1 MLKLIEARKR
11 RWWLWR
17 WRVKLG
23 GGGRAPIK
31 NDQNFHLL
39 NDSTIYSWRPLVWSG
54 QREGEW
60 SWHCVGETEI
70 GRERERE
77 RQRERDRERDR
88 QTERERDRQ
97 REIVCRWGRENIVK
111 GYLYSLPHL
120 CWFVVS
126 SIFLLG
132 QFQASSSFIVSHFNY
147 MNTFLDAGV

>member
-1 MLKLIEARKR
+1 MN
-11 RWWLWR
+11 
-17 WRVKLG
+17 RVSTRAANYLEKQNVEIDRG
-23 GGGRAPIK
+23 KKEEVMAMAMKGEIRGGRAPIK

-97 REIVCRWGRENIVK
+97 REIVCR
-111 GYLYSLPHL
+111 
-120 CWFVVS
+120 
-126 SIFLLG
+126 
-132 QFQASSSFIVSHFNY
+132 
-147 MNTFLDAGV
+147 